1 MLENQSWMRV
11 PKQIEGWRELFEK
24 NVYTKSFHLL
34 KNYLLKTGSLSFRN
48 ILYGVLCDNS

>member
-11 PKQIEGWRELFEK
+11 PKQIEGWGELFEK

-34 KNYLLKTGSLSFRN
+34 KNYLLKTGSLSFRK